1 MSVKSATARGL
12 SSGLEPGLVFLTTQ
26 TFSAAT
32 SVSLA
37 DNTFT
42 DAYDHYKMFMTL
54 SSTPSAYMIG
64 RIRVAGSDNST
75 SNYAANQIQAAYAS
89 TTLGNDNQ
97 GINTNAFTVA
107 FVDGNRTNISMDLMN
122 PKATA
127 FTTLYSHSDR
137 PGYGQQVNGG
147 VFKLTTSADSFS
159 FIPQSGNITGTVT
172 VYGYTK

>member
-1 MSVKSATARGL
+1 MISGV
-12 SSGLEPGLVFLTTQ
+12 SSH
-26 TFSAAT
+26 
-32 SVSLA
+32 SLP

-42 DAYDHYKMFMTL
+42 SDYDHYKMFMTL

-64 RIRVAGSDNST
+64 RIRVAGSNISSSD
-75 SNYAANQIQAAYAS
+75 YAANQIQAAYAS

-107 FVDGNRTNISMDLMN
+107 FIDGNRTNISMEIMN

-137 PGYGQQVNGG
+137 PGYGQQVAAG

-159 FIPQSGNITGTVT
+159 FIPQSGTITGSVT
-172 VYGYTK
+172 VYGFNK